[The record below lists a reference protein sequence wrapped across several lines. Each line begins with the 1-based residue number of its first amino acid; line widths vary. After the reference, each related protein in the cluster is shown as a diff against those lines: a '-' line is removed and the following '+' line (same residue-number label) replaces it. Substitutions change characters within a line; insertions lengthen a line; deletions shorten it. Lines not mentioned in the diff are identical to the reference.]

1 MLQLGDGLNQ
11 WATTFSCPPI
21 PAGAAGARLPRKK
34 GRRGLLRSL
43 WSRGQLTLVGLL
55 ACTASGVVGADI
67 PATPVMTLYRFNGDL
82 NLPYYDVERFQ
93 DAGAMAP
100 AGTLAQGTT
109 LIPCLA
115 LRGGRPLTD
124 SSGTPFVGFE
134 IVVDP
139 RHATPESTARVT
151 AAIAQRKALTV
162 ANHHCGPDANYV
174 IDVRNLYPMEKVPF
188 FDPSRPAAASPG
200 EVQPLATSSGP
211 DAIVRA
217 FHNSAKC
224 AQVNVNLTGRRD
236 ALHSAWAG
244 FEGANSGVW
253 PQHDLAKARHL
264 DFTMRT
270 AQFEGHLERGC
281 NAYGACERN
290 IVALS
295 IRNRALERCFNREGC
310 ETPGDFVGVAS
321 TVSQYNIWDEY
332 LTQISGLTACYLRDD
347 LKTDPYY
354 ARLQAMYAQNVGDV
368 QRILFGTDADLL
380 ELFPDASLDDVK
392 KTAHYYHAPAMGKCF
407 PQLDRVEYM
416 SGAVVRKGN
425 DFALIANTRIQVG
438 EKIGEDYRFR
448 AFRFQETDERDIVET
463 RDDYPGFAIDG
474 RKVSLVAASGCRP
487 YGVPAGCLRS
497 EVGRYRKT
505 PSWLDAGKPLGLTC
519 RIADRS
525 ESCAAPA
532 QLTTVQVGGRCDTQ
546 MRPVSGVH

>member
-1 MLQLGDGLNQ
+1 MV
-11 WATTFSCPPI
+11 
-21 PAGAAGARLPRKK
+21 LPGKK
-34 GRRGLLRSL
+34 DWILVSMPC
-43 WSRGQLTLVGLL
+43 SRGVTLFAGLFAL
-55 ACTASGVVGADI
+55 AASLVVAADI

-82 NLPYYDVERFQ
+82 SMPYYDVERFR
-93 DAGAMAP
+93 DSGAMAP
-100 AGTLAQGTT
+100 AGKLAQGTT
-109 LIPCLA
+109 LIPCLVM
-115 LRGGRPLTD
+115 RGGRPVTD

-139 RHATPESTARVT
+139 RNATPEATARVT
-151 AAIAQRKALTV
+151 EAIAQRKALT
-162 ANHHCGPDANYV
+162 APNHHCGPDVNYV
-174 IDVRNLYPMEKVPF
+174 IDVRNLYAMEKVPF
-188 FDPSRPAAASPG
+188 FDPPRATTAPPSEVPA
-200 EVQPLATSSGP
+200 LATSGGP

-217 FHNSAKC
+217 FHNSAQC

-236 ALHSAWAG
+236 ALHAAWAG

-253 PQHDLAKARHL
+253 PPHDLAMARHL
-264 DFTMRT
+264 DFTLRT
-270 AQFEGHLERGC
+270 ALFEGHLERGC

-310 ETPGDFVGVAS
+310 EAPGDFVGVAS

-347 LKTDPYY
+347 LATHPDY

-368 QRILFGTDADLL
+368 QRILFGNDGDLVD
-380 ELFPDASLDDVK
+380 LFPGASLDDIK

-407 PQLDRVEYM
+407 PQLQRVEYM
-416 SGAVVRKGN
+416 SGAVARSGD

-438 EKIGEDYRFR
+438 DKIGEDYRFR
-448 AFRFQETDERDIVET
+448 AFRFQDTDERDVVET
-463 RDDYPGFAIDG
+463 SDDYPGFAIDG
-474 RKVSLVAASGCRP
+474 RKVSLVSASGCRP
-487 YGVPAGCLRS
+487 YGVPAGCQRA
-497 EVGRYRKT
+497 EIGRYRKT

-525 ESCAAPA
+525 ESCDAPE
-532 QLTTVQVGGRCDTQ
+532 TFVTVQVGGMCDTQ
-546 MRPVSGVH
+546 MRPVAGVH